1 MLERTHL
8 RVAVGDD
15 GVATVLIEVRD
26 EPMNVLSPAV
36 AEDFDRVLDFIERDG
51 RVKAVVI
58 ASGRPDVFVAGA
70 DVRLLRDQTDPA
82 EASRLA
88 RALQE
93 RFQRIED
100 LHQGPPAHSRRP
112 PRGRGKP
119 VVVAIHGP
127 AMGGGLEMAL
137 CASYRVCSDSPRT
150 VLGLPEVK
158 IGVLPAGGGSTRLPR
173 LVGIRA
179 ALDLILTGRDV
190 RPAHARKIGLV
201 DEVVPQ
207 AILLDV
213 ARRRA
218 REMAASGGP
227 AASGGRRGP
236 PAGSLPDRLGSL
248 LLERNPL
255 GRAVLFRKAR
265 SALLAQT
272 RGRYPAPEAA
282 LEVVRV
288 GVERGPEAGFR
299 AEAER
304 FGPLAVSPEA
314 KALMSLFF
322 ATTDLK
328 KDSGVEDPAV
338 AARPVKR
345 LGLLG
350 GGLMGAGIAAVTLER
365 LELPVR
371 VREADL
377 EGAARCVEAVRKTLR
392 GWARKRRM
400 TPMHAGRLG
409 HLLTTTT
416 GMDGF
421 AGVDLVIE
429 AVFEDLDL
437 KQRLLREVEAATG
450 PDTIFASNTSS
461 IPIARIAEAS
471 SHPETV
477 IGMHYF
483 SPVEKMPLLEVVV
496 TDRTAPWVIAT
507 CVAFGKAQG
516 KTVIVVRDGP
526 GFYTTRILAPY
537 LNEAAHLLAEGVRM
551 DGIDEAARDRGFPVG
566 PITLLDEVGIDVG
579 AKVAGVLSAAF
590 GARMK
595 PPGTFEAL
603 VRDDRKG
610 RKNGRGFYRY
620 EKGHRVTGGRGKP
633 MVDESVY
640 RVLGLRPDARRADPA
655 EVGDRLLFAM
665 VNEAARCLGD
675 RVLRNP
681 RDGDVGAVF
690 GLGFPPYLGGP
701 FWFVDR
707 VGATK
712 VVRRLEDLASRLGPR
727 FEPAEVL
734 VAAAR
739 SGRRFHVG

>member
-1 MLERTHL
+1 MADADHLGLDHL

-36 AEDFDRVLDFIERDG
+36 AGDFDRVLDLCERDD
-51 RVKAVVI
+51 RVRAVVI

-70 DVRLLRDQTDPA
+70 DVHLLRDQTDPA

-100 LHQGPPAHSRRP
+100 LHRR
-112 PRGRGKP
+112 RGKP
-119 VVVAIHGP
+119 VVAAIHGP

-137 CASYRVCSDSPRT
+137 CASYRVCSDSPGT

-173 LVGIRA
+173 LIGIRA

-190 RPAHARKIGLV
+190 RPSRARTIGLV

-218 REMAASGGP
+218 RESAEAPGVPRRARRRPLDRVVSAA
-227 AASGGRRGP
+227 
-236 PAGSLPDRLGSL
+236 
-248 LLERNPL
+248 LERNPL

-265 SALLAQT
+265 AALLAQT

-282 LEVVRV
+282 LAVVRA

-328 KDSGVEDPAV
+328 KDPGVEDPGV
-338 AARPVKR
+338 TARPVKR

-350 GGLMGAGIAAVTLER
+350 GGLMGAGIAAVTLDR
-365 LELPVR
+365 LEIPVR

-377 EGAARCVEAVRKTLR
+377 EGAARCVAAVDKTLGGWVRR
-392 GWARKRRM
+392 GRM
-400 TPMHAGRLG
+400 TPMRAGRLR
-409 HLLTTTT
+409 HLMTVTT
-416 GMDGF
+416 GTDGF

-437 KQRLLREVEAATG
+437 KRRLLREVEAATG
-450 PDTIFASNTSS
+450 PDTVFASNTSS
-461 IPIARIAEAS
+461 LPISRIAEAS
-471 SHPETV
+471 SRPETV

-496 TDRTAPWVIAT
+496 TERTAPWVTAT

-537 LNEAAHLLAEGVRM
+537 LNEAAHLLAEGVSIER
-551 DGIDEAARDRGFPVG
+551 IDEAARDRGFPVG
-566 PITLLDEVGIDVG
+566 PVTLLDEVGIDVG

-590 GARMK
+590 GDRMA
-595 PPGTFEAL
+595 PPGAFEVL
-603 VRDDRKG
+603 VRDGRKG
-610 RKNGRGFYRY
+610 RKNGRGFYQY
-620 EKGHRVTGGRGKP
+620 VKGVKRG
-633 MVDESVY
+633 VDPSVY
-640 RVLGLRPDARRADPA
+640 RALGVRPDARRATDPA
-655 EVGDRLLFAM
+655 EAGDRLLFAM

-675 RVLRNP
+675 GVLRTP
-681 RDGDVGAVF
+681 RDGDVGAVL
-690 GLGFPPYLGGP
+690 GLGFPPCLGGP
-701 FWFVDR
+701 FRFVDR
-707 VGATK
+707 MGAGE
-712 VVRRLEDLASRLGPR
+712 VVRRLDGLASRHGPR
-727 FEPAEVL
+727 FDPAPVL
-734 VAAAR
+734 VEAAR
-739 SGRRFHVG
+739 TGRRFHG